1 MKKVIWRENLVIR
14 QGVND
19 IEIYQL
25 DWTSWLDDETIVDP
39 PTITPEAGITATL
52 HNLNPTSID
61 MRVSG
66 GQVGTTY
73 TVTVRVVSSIH
84 GRQDERK
91 FKFEVVDQ

>member
-1 MKKVIWRENLVIR
+1 MKRVIWRENLVIP

-25 DWTSWLDDETIVDP
+25 DWASWLDDETIVDP
-39 PTITPEAGITATL
+39 PAITPEPGLTAAL
-52 HNLNPTSID
+52 WSLNPTSID
-61 MRVSG
+61 LRVSG

>member
-1 MKKVIWRENLVIR
+1 MKRVIWRENLVIP

-19 IEIYQL
+19 VEIYQL
-25 DWTSWLDDETIVDP
+25 DWTGWLDSETIVDP
-39 PTITPEAGITATL
+39 PTITPEAGITAQIYT
-52 HNLNPTSID
+52 LNPKSID

-73 TVTVRVVSSIH
+73 TVTVRVISNVH

-91 FKFEVVDQ
+91 FLFEVVDQ